1 MEMEKMKFLHAGR
14 RPETKANC
22 WGSALETALAPPPIL
37 GVLFT
42 RTHNNL
48 PEESYANPTNHSFT
62 ANFFFTSAGPGL
74 FECLI

>member
-48 PEESYANPTNHSFT
+48 PEESYANPTNHSFP

-74 FECLI
+74 I